1 MVDRTLLANQLAKLG
16 EFVPTC
22 TVDSVDNATREALA
36 RVIAD
41 NFTVTLAGSDLT
53 ESGLL
58 RQACQEIVRGA
69 TAIGSS
75 AQYSLADAAWLNGVA
90 MVSLELDEGN
100 KAIRGHASAHVFA
113 IALALAET
121 LDVSGKTFL
130 NAFLAGHEVASR
142 FGNAVILHDG
152 IHPHGNWGAT
162 GAAAA
167 CAHLLRLSAQQTARA
182 IDNATTQALATP
194 FEAALDGMSIRN
206 SWIGAAN
213 VLGYRAAIM
222 ASAESDTSIKGMAAR
237 VFGETLG
244 TLDVTNLTQGLGDSF
259 FVRSGY
265 FKRHA
270 SCSYTHPPAD
280 AALYLRQQLGSSNP
294 NEIADILIETHHLA
308 TPLTALE
315 WPSRMAAMFSIPY
328 VVATALKDG
337 DCRPE
342 RFEASARDQQ
352 DRRSLATKVRIEL
365 DPSLDRRLPQE
376 RAARV
381 TLSLN
386 DGRQLQTTISNP
398 IGDVDHAPFGDL
410 ELKRKSED
418 LLGPERA
425 TRLEAILADLATA
438 PSMRLWMTRMR
449 SIALRQPYP
458 YLKED

>member
-1 MVDRTLLANQLAKLG
+1 MVDRSLLINQLAELG
-16 EFVPTC
+16 EFVPAC
-22 TVDSVDNATREALA
+22 TVDSVDGATREALA
-36 RVIAD
+36 RVVAD
-41 NFTVTLAGSDLT
+41 NFTVTIAGSDLT

-69 TAIGSS
+69 TAIGSM

-100 KAIRGHASAHVFA
+100 KAIRGHGSAHVFA

-152 IHPHGNWGAT
+152 IHPHGNWGVT

-167 CAHLLRLSAQQTARA
+167 SAYLLQLSAQQTARA
-182 IDNATTQALATP
+182 IDNAATQALATP
-194 FEAALDGMSIRN
+194 FEAAIDGMSIRN

-222 ASAESDTSIKGMAAR
+222 ASAESDTSIKGTVAR

-244 TLDVTNLTQGLGDSF
+244 SLDTTNLTQGLGDSF
-259 FVRSGY
+259 FVSTGY

-280 AALYLRQQLGSSNP
+280 AALDLREQLGSTDANQ
-294 NEIADILIETHHLA
+294 ITDILIETHHLA

-337 DCRPE
+337 DCKPE
-342 RFEASARDQQ
+342 RFEASAREQQ
-352 DRRSLATKVRIEL
+352 DRRSLATKVRIQL
-365 DPSLDRRLPQE
+365 DSSLDTRLPKE
-376 RAARV
+376 RAARL
-381 TLSLN
+381 TLKLN
-386 DGRQLQTTISNP
+386 DGRQLQTLISNP
-398 IGDVDHAPFGDL
+398 VGDVDHAPFGEV
-410 ELKRKSED
+410 ELRRKSGD
-418 LLGPERA
+418 LLGLERA
-425 TRLEAILADLATA
+425 TRLEAALTDLAAA
-438 PSMRLWMTRMR
+438 PSMRLWMTNMR
-449 SIALRQPYP
+449 SIAQRQPYP
-458 YLKED
+458 NLKED

>member
-1 MVDRTLLANQLAKLG
+1 MVDRTLLINQLAKLG
-16 EFVPTC
+16 EFVPAC
-22 TVDSVDNATREALA
+22 TVDSVDGATREALA
-36 RVIAD
+36 RVVAD
-41 NFTVTLAGSDLT
+41 NFTVTIAGSDLT
-53 ESGLL
+53 ESVLL
-58 RQACQEIVRGA
+58 RQACQEVMHGA
-69 TAIGSS
+69 TAIGSM

-121 LDVSGKTFL
+121 LDVPGNTFL

-152 IHPHGNWGAT
+152 IHPHGNWGVT

-167 CAHLLRLSAQQTARA
+167 SAHLLRLSAQQTARA

-194 FEAALDGMSIRN
+194 FEAAIDGMSIRN
-206 SWIGAAN
+206 SWIGVAN

-222 ASAESDTSIKGMAAR
+222 ASTESDTGIKGAAAR

-244 TLDVTNLTQGLGDSF
+244 SLDTSNLNQGLGDSF
-259 FVRSGY
+259 FVSTGY

-280 AALYLRQQLGSSNP
+280 AALRLREQLGSTDP
-294 NEIADILIETHHLA
+294 NQITDILVETHHLA

-328 VVATALKDG
+328 VVATALRDG
-337 DCRPE
+337 DCKPE

-352 DRRSLATKVRIEL
+352 DRRTLATKVRIKL
-365 DPSLDRRLPQE
+365 DPSLDKRLPKE
-376 RAARV
+376 RAARL
-381 TLSLN
+381 TLKLN
-386 DGRQLQTTISNP
+386 DGRQLQTVISNP
-398 IGDVDHAPFGDL
+398 IGDVDHAPFGEV
-410 ELKRKSED
+410 ELRRKSED
-418 LLGPERA
+418 LIGLERA
-425 TRLEAILADLATA
+425 TRLEANLADLATA
-438 PSMRLWMTRMR
+438 PSMRLWMTEMR
-449 SIALRQPYP
+449 SIAHRQPYP
-458 YLKED
+458 NLKED